1 MAAARSLHS
10 ALARTGAASLLA
22 LGLALL
28 PLAAAQAAPAQ
39 KASAK
44 TSSKKAPAKKPSK
57 SSKSGKGHKAL
68 AATGATGAAAAGA
81 SQGKS
86 HGADVLA
93 PLPAVYTGTL
103 ALACSDCP
111 AGMAYELRLQGAEGD
126 PSRGTYRLHR
136 QTVNSLEQTPLETG
150 PWRLS
155 YDYARLILG
164 GGKLP
169 ALYAIKDRNTLVQL
183 GIEGK
188 PVEGGQHQLQRVQTS
203 NMPPGPYV
211 PSAQPWVA
219 PGAGQSGLE
228 ATTWRLTR
236 LGNASVQTSGQTT
249 DLQQQPH
256 FVLQPGEQR
265 VSGSGGCNR
274 FAGSFERD
282 TAQGKVALNG
292 IVSTRVACPEQA
304 RTLQEAQFFDALNQ
318 TRRYRLTSSTTLE
331 LQDEAGASLA
341 QFEAVPAP
349 AR

>member
-1 MAAARSLHS
+1 MAAARSPRS

-28 PLAAAQAAPAQ
+28 PLAAAQAAPAK

-44 TSSKKAPAKKPSK
+44 TSSSKKAPSKK
-57 SSKSGKGHKAL
+57 SSKSGPGHKAL
-68 AATGATGAAAAGA
+68 AATGASGAAAASAG
-81 SQGKS
+81 QGKS
-86 HGADVLA
+86 HGADVLG

-136 QTVNSLEQTPLETG
+136 QTVNSLEQTPLESG

-211 PSAQPWVA
+211 PTAQPWVT
-219 PGAGQSGLE
+219 PGAGQPGLE

-236 LGNASVQTSGQTT
+236 LGNASVQTSGQAA
-249 DLQQQPH
+249 DWQQQPH
-256 FVLQPGEQR
+256 FVLQAGEQR

-282 TAQGKVALNG
+282 TAQGKVALSG

-331 LQDEAGASLA
+331 LQDEAGAALA

-349 AR
+349 TR